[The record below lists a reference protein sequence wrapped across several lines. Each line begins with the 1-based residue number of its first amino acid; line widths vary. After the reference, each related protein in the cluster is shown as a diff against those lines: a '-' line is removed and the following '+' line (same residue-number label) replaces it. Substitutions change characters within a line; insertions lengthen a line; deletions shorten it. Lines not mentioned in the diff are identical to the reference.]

1 MVLDSRVFTLTDQ
14 NAFAE
19 LSGDFNPMHVD
30 PERARRTLFGFP
42 VVHGVH
48 GVLWALD
55 CLLRGRSAPVAIAGI
70 RAKFH
75 NPIPLDTLTTVS
87 LLEEDQDGCSL
98 SIGVNGEQATLMHA
112 SFTRDIPAGAVANAC
127 QPYRRT
133 CAELDSTQAGAAAGI
148 LSLAVDEELLHKI
161 LPVLSQCLP
170 AIQIAELLATT
181 RLVGMECPGLHS
193 LYLSLNLIS
202 RETPEPGAGLA
213 FLVKR
218 SIPKLGSVELEVTGP
233 TMQGVLATIVRPRPQ
248 PQPSMDDVQ
257 AAISAGS
264 LAAQRAVVVGGSR
277 GIGEVTAK
285 CIAAGGG
292 SVVITYLQ
300 GKDDADRV
308 VDEITRAGGSAA
320 AVRVDCTQ
328 LSPETDRQLAVFGA
342 PSHLYYFATP
352 RIPVNKM
359 YAFQSA
365 VYRDLSRYY
374 VEAFAELVERLY
386 RRGESLTVMYPSTI
400 FLDEPKAGTG
410 EYCAA
415 KAAGEA
421 LCRHLQKAL
430 PKTRFHTPRLPRMR
444 TDQTSGIIPGRSLEA
459 LDVIA
464 GILKRIEDGSELAV

>member
-257 AAISAGS
+257 VAISAGS
-264 LAAQRAVVVGGSR
+264 LLKS
-277 GIGEVTAK
+277 
-285 CIAAGGG
+285 
-292 SVVITYLQ
+292 
-300 GKDDADRV
+300 
-308 VDEITRAGGSAA
+308 
-320 AVRVDCTQ
+320 
-328 LSPETDRQLAVFGA
+328 SP
-342 PSHLYYFATP
+342 
-352 RIPVNKM
+352 
-359 YAFQSA
+359 
-365 VYRDLSRYY
+365 
-374 VEAFAELVERLY
+374 
-386 RRGESLTVMYPSTI
+386 
-400 FLDEPKAGTG
+400 
-410 EYCAA
+410 
-415 KAAGEA
+415 
-421 LCRHLQKAL
+421 
-430 PKTRFHTPRLPRMR
+430 
-444 TDQTSGIIPGRSLEA
+444 SG
-459 LDVIA
+459 
-464 GILKRIEDGSELAV
+464 